1 MHKHRADTKDAPKAP
16 FARPTTTGLL
26 QASTGA
32 WERRLASVGLALWL
46 YRANVKDS
54 PFYCGVGNTDHFLVL
69 FCFVFQAFST
79 GRTRSLQIYTTKRR
93 LKKKRSLGPLPSPLP
108 TQRMHPLTHRPHI
121 HRMTAGEKI
130 IPVVSLAFFKRCQS
144 TPATITGQHLPPQR
158 QTRLW
163 INEKGGALVAAWKG
177 NSAGSTAPSQRKP
190 QEGHSYKACHEHI
203 MPEPN
208 WNLRLKQ
215 YFVVFGEKRWVQ
227 ARRKNKSCMQK
238 RREKQPASWPWDNL
252 DGGHWV
258 KEV

>member
-1 MHKHRADTKDAPKAP
+1 MWKTVLSTVELETLTT
-16 FARPTTTGLL
+16 FWFCSVLFFRPSL
-26 QASTGA
+26 QAEHVPSKSIQPKG
-32 WERRLASVGLALWL
+32 GL
-46 YRANVKDS
+46 
-54 PFYCGVGNTDHFLVL
+54 
-69 FCFVFQAFST
+69 
-79 GRTRSLQIYTTKRR
+79 
-93 LKKKRSLGPLPSPLP
+93 KKRSLGLLPSPLP

-190 QEGHSYKACHEHI
+190 QEGHSHKACHEHI

-215 YFVVFGEKRWVQ
+215 YFVVFGEKRWVP

>member
-93 LKKKRSLGPLPSPLP
+93 LKKKKKPGAAPFTTTYPTNAAPYTQAPHSQDDRWGENNPRS
-108 TQRMHPLTHRPHI
+108 
-121 HRMTAGEKI
+121 
-130 IPVVSLAFFKRCQS
+130 
-144 TPATITGQHLPPQR
+144 
-158 QTRLW
+158 
-163 INEKGGALVAAWKG
+163 
-177 NSAGSTAPSQRKP
+177 
-190 QEGHSYKACHEHI
+190 
-203 MPEPN
+203 EPGF
-208 WNLRLKQ
+208 L
-215 YFVVFGEKRWVQ
+215 
-227 ARRKNKSCMQK
+227 
-238 RREKQPASWPWDNL
+238 
-252 DGGHWV
+252 
-258 KEV
+258 